1 MLEQR
6 RNSEVISELL
16 NLQGKRVLDVGSGD
30 GALARL
36 LTRKG
41 AKVTGIECN
50 PRQLTKAKAT
60 EKAGDEHY
68 LDGRGEALPVDDES
82 ADIVIFFNSLHHVPV
97 EGQDQAL
104 IEASRVLIPNGQLY
118 ISEPIASG
126 AYFEMMKP
134 FDDETFVRAE
144 ALNAI
149 NRATETL
156 FDQVREVTYFYP
168 DIIANYETLAEE
180 ATRIDSARDELFRT
194 RDLELRQAFDMY
206 GVRQPDG
213 RFAFDQPMRVNLLC
227 KKRAVTGMAS
237 ATIPKR

>member
-6 RNSEVISELL
+6 RNSDVISELL
-16 NLQGKRVLDVGSGD
+16 DLDGKQVLDVGSGD
-30 GALARL
+30 GALTRL

-50 PRQLTKAKAT
+50 PRQLAKANSS

-68 LDGRGEALPVDDES
+68 LEGRGEAMPVEDES

-104 IEASRVLIPNGQLY
+104 IEASRVLRPNGQLY

-134 FDDETFVRAE
+134 FDDETHVRAE

-149 NRATETL
+149 NRAAGTL
-156 FDQVREVTYFYP
+156 FVQERVVTYFYP
-168 DIIANYETLAEE
+168 DIIADYDTFAEE
-180 ATRIDSARDELFRT
+180 TTRIDPARDDLFKT
-194 RDLELRQAFDMY
+194 RDEELRQAFDAY
-206 GVRQPDG
+206 GVKQPDG

-227 KKRAVTGMAS
+227 KKDGAA
-237 ATIPKR
+237 

>member
-6 RNSEVISELL
+6 RNSDVISELL

-50 PRQLTKAKAT
+50 PRQLSKANAT
-60 EKAGDEHY
+60 EKAGDERY
-68 LDGRGEALPVDDES
+68 LDGRGEAMPVDDES
-82 ADIVIFFNSLHHVPV
+82 TDIVIFFNSLHHVPV

-118 ISEPIASG
+118 ISEPVASG

-134 FDDETFVRAE
+134 FDDETHVRAE

-149 NRATETL
+149 SRATETL
-156 FDQVREVTYFYP
+156 FDQEREVTYFYP
-168 DIIANYETLAEE
+168 DIIADYETFAEE
-180 ATRIDSARDELFRT
+180 TTRIDSARDELFKT
-194 RDLELRQAFDMY
+194 RDVELRQAFDAY
-206 GVRQPDG
+206 GVKQADG
-213 RFAFDQPMRVNLLC
+213 RFAFDQPMRVNLLI
-227 KKRAVTGMAS
+227 KKNT
-237 ATIPKR
+237 AT